1 MIEESRPR
9 GDLLPVAM
17 VGIAIAAAI
26 AYLPALRGDFLFDD
40 LSEIVE
46 NPAIRTLWPPWRP
59 MFAGG
64 ELPHRPLPYYSFAIS
79 HAVGGLDPIGFHLTN
94 LAIHLLNGW
103 LLWWVAAAGLARQGC
118 RHPRETA
125 AIAAA
130 LWLVHPIQTQA
141 VAYAYQRIELLAA
154 TAALATLAFFMAAV
168 ASEGRRGRAFSVA
181 AVVSCAAGMACKEWM
196 VVVPL
201 VILLYDALLVSGSW
215 RETLRRRWAL
225 HAAIAGTWLV
235 LAGVVGMQRQLY
247 PEFAGG
253 SAGSGLLRRLLY
265 LVNQP
270 PVILWYLSLLV
281 APVGQSLDHGTPLRA
296 AWWLAVPFILV
307 AAGFLSCVAAARR
320 APAASFLGLTFF
332 LLLAPTSSILPIHDL
347 CVEHRMYL
355 PSACVAVAFALALGK
370 LAGPKRATDENKAA
384 PPHRAILVAAG
395 LMLLLAGGTFNRAR
409 VFASPLAAWSDAVA
423 KSATSSRARSRLA
436 TELSELDRHAEAIEM
451 ASAALALDPKS
462 AVEHAALAAALM
474 NAGRDA
480 DAVAVCRRGLA
491 LGGQGGGWADPV
503 SARLSLYRG
512 IALNRLGDPAG
523 LPLIEQAVASRPD
536 SLFARESLA
545 RALAARE
552 PARAAALYADL
563 VALAPADA
571 DRRYD
576 FGCMLARIDPNGA
589 EREFREAIRLDPTHA
604 DAFNNLGSLLV
615 AAGRFDEATAAFR
628 SCLAIDP
635 EHPLARRNLDA
646 LQSNPG

>member
-1 MIEESRPR
+1 
-9 GDLLPVAM
+9 
-17 VGIAIAAAI
+17 
-26 AYLPALRGDFLFDD
+26 
-40 LSEIVE
+40 
-46 NPAIRTLWPPWRP
+46 
-59 MFAGG
+59 
-64 ELPHRPLPYYSFAIS
+64 
-79 HAVGGLDPIGFHLTN
+79 
-94 LAIHLLNGW
+94 
-103 LLWWVAAAGLARQGC
+103 
-118 RHPRETA
+118 
-125 AIAAA
+125 
-130 LWLVHPIQTQA
+130 
-141 VAYAYQRIELLAA
+141 
-154 TAALATLAFFMAAV
+154 
-168 ASEGRRGRAFSVA
+168 
-181 AVVSCAAGMACKEWM
+181 
-196 VVVPL
+196 
-201 VILLYDALLVSGSW
+201 
-215 RETLRRRWAL
+215 
-225 HAAIAGTWLV
+225 
-235 LAGVVGMQRQLY
+235 
-247 PEFAGG
+247 
-253 SAGSGLLRRLLY
+253 
-265 LVNQP
+265 
-270 PVILWYLSLLV
+270 
-281 APVGQSLDHGTPLRA
+281 
-296 AWWLAVPFILV
+296 
-307 AAGFLSCVAAARR
+307 
-320 APAASFLGLTFF
+320 
-332 LLLAPTSSILPIHDL
+332 
-347 CVEHRMYL
+347 MYL